1 MNDYWHIDMSSSF
14 ISDSF
19 KERREIVNNLKLDW
33 LDIEK
38 CYYSSEAMFFT
49 DEDIL
54 KRSDWTEKEVRLL
67 FLDRR
72 FPSTEYARKKIVE
85 VHSLIY
91 FFMRIADEKREQEL
105 ISGCK

>member
-1 MNDYWHIDMSSSF
+1 MIDYWHIDLSSFF

-19 KERREIVNNLKLDW
+19 KARREIVDNLKLDW

-38 CYYSSEAMFFT
+38 SYYSSEVMFFT
-49 DEDIL
+49 EEEIL

-72 FPSTEYARKKIVE
+72 FPSTEYSRSAACGCRSTKRPDNFARI
-85 VHSLIY
+85 
-91 FFMRIADEKREQEL
+91 R
-105 ISGCK
+105 C

>member
-1 MNDYWHIDMSSSF
+1 MIDYWHIDLSDFF

-19 KERREIVNNLKLDW
+19 KARREIVDNLKLDW

-38 CYYSSEAMFFT
+38 SYYSSEVMFFT
-49 DEDIL
+49 AEEIL

-72 FPSTEYARKKIVE
+72 FPSTEYSRKKIVE

-91 FFMRIADEKREQEL
+91 FFMRIADEKREHEL
-105 ISGCK
+105 IHGCK